1 MNTNDKLLDN
11 NLSYPPQEEF
21 AAQANLNLT
30 NYQQLLKDSN
40 ADNEQFWVNL
50 AQAKVSW
57 QQPFTR
63 GLNRDNA
70 PFFKWFEDGR
80 LNVSYNCI
88 DRHLPT
94 HANKPAIIFE
104 ADDGKVE
111 KISYAEL
118 HRRVCKFANGLKA
131 LNIKKGDRIVIYM
144 PHSIEAV
151 VAMQSAVRI
160 GAIHSVVFGG
170 FSAKALAE
178 RVLDAQAKCIIT
190 VDGYIRGGKVI
201 ELKPAV
207 DEAITYLHQAN
218 YELAHVVVEKR
229 INNPCNMTAY
239 RDIWFSD
246 FLANQSE
253 ECQPEW
259 VEAEHPLF
267 ILYTSG
273 STGKPKGVQ
282 HATGGYLLGTIVTME
297 WVFDYKASDCY
308 WCTAD
313 VGWITGHSY
322 VCYGPL
328 AVGATQIIFEGIP
341 TYPDAGRFWQI
352 IEKHQVSVFYTAP
365 TAIRNLIK
373 LAADLPNNYNL
384 SSLRLLG
391 TVGEPIN
398 PEAWK
403 WYYEVVGRNN
413 CPIVDTWWQTETG
426 CNVLSPVAGVTAL
439 KPGSCIGAL
448 PGFMVSVVDEA
459 GNEIKHGGSGYLVIK
474 QPFPSQLRTIW
485 GDAKR
490 FKDSYYKSDIAG
502 GKYYVAGDSA
512 QVDED
517 GYLWILGRID
527 DVLNVS
533 GHRLGTMEIESAIAM
548 HSSVAEAAVVG
559 IPHEIKGEA
568 VCAFVVCKKGVVLTA
583 TNRATICDEI
593 RAIVTREIGA
603 IAKPDEIRFGDGL
616 PKTRSGKIMRR
627 LLRSIAKGEPITQD
641 ISTLEN
647 PQIIEQLQQGN

>member
-1 MNTNDKLLDN
+1 MTNKTNFLTQNTLYQP
-11 NLSYPPQEEF
+11 SAEF
-21 AAQANLNLT
+21 VAQANLNADKL
-30 NYQQLLKDSN
+30 QQLQQQAAN
-40 ADNEQFWVNL
+40 NYEEFWKEL
-50 AQAKVSW
+50 AQEKLHWFKNFSC
-57 QQPFTR
+57 
-63 GLNRDNA
+63 GLDRSQA
-70 PFFKWFEDGR
+70 PFYTWFADGV
-80 LNVSYNCI
+80 LNASYNCL
-88 DRHLPT
+88 DRHLPK
-94 HANKPAIIFE
+94 HANKTAIIFE
-104 ADDGKVE
+104 TDDGNTQQVTY
-111 KISYAEL
+111 SEL
-118 HRRVCKFANGLKA
+118 HQRVCQFANGLKS
-131 LNIKKGDRIVIYM
+131 LGVTKGDRVIIYM

-151 VAMQSAVRI
+151 VAMQATARI

-178 RVLDAQAKCIIT
+178 RVLDAQAKCIVT
-190 VDGYIRGGKVI
+190 VDGYMRGGKLASV
-201 ELKPAV
+201 KDHV
-207 DEAITYLHQAN
+207 DEALEYVAEQK
-218 YELAHVVVEKR
+218 YSLAHVIVQKR
-229 INNPCNMTAY
+229 THTQCNMVTN

-246 FLANQSE
+246 FLHNQSS
-253 ECQPEW
+253 ECQPEE
-259 VEAEHPLF
+259 VSAEHPLF

-282 HATGGYLLGTIVTME
+282 HSTAGYLLGTIVTME
-297 WVFDYKASDCY
+297 WVFDYKDNDCY

-328 AVGATQIIFEGIP
+328 AVGATQVIFEGIP
-341 TYPDAGRFWQI
+341 TYPHAGRFWQI

-373 LAADLPNNYNL
+373 LAADAPHDYDL

-403 WYYEVVGRNN
+403 WYYSVVGQNR

-426 CNVLSPVAGVTAL
+426 CNVLSPIAGIKGL
-439 KPGSCIGAL
+439 KPGSCVGAL
-448 PGFMVSVVDEA
+448 PGFMVSVVDKSGNAVAA
-459 GNEIKHGGSGYLVIK
+459 GSSGYLTIT
-474 QPFPSQLRTIW
+474 QPFPSQLRTLW
-485 GDAKR
+485 NDNQR
-490 FKDSYYKSDIAG
+490 FIKSYYNDDIAQ

-512 QVDED
+512 YVDDD
-517 GYLWILGRID
+517 GYIWILGRMD

-548 HSSVAEAAVVG
+548 HKDVAEAAVVG

-568 VCAFVVCKKGVVLTA
+568 ICAFVVCKKNVVLSTEL
-583 TNRATICDEI
+583 RDILRQQI
-593 RAIVTREIGA
+593 RDLVAREIGA

-627 LLRSIAKGEPITQD
+627 LLRSIARGEEITQD
-641 ISTLEN
+641 TSTLEN
-647 PQIIEQLQQGN
+647 PQIIAQLQQNH